1 MNACVQMAMFKKR
14 SKANFNDERSNYVIS
29 ISRRGFFFFVES
41 PFFKKVFFRI
51 RLIQPIL
58 FGCFAVFYRT
68 ASKCPSQNAEYR
80 YMCCRF
86 TAVHC
91 FLFKLLVILLPLLS
105 KGIAFT
111 KNELTEKGTLHQ
123 IQIHANMYKR
133 ECIK

>member
-29 ISRRGFFFFVES
+29 ISRFFFFVES